1 MNESL
6 IDRYE
11 RNVAR
16 IGEVSRDFLRLE
28 NEMNSRDYKIK
39 NNTEMV
45 MDFKDKM
52 STEVATFMRQVT
64 RELDAFTLKTNKAS

>member
-6 IDRYE
+6 VDRCE

-16 IGEVSRDFLRLE
+16 ITEVSREYQRLE
-28 NEMNSRDYKIK
+28 AEMNSRDYRIK

-45 MDFKDKM
+45 MDFKEKLA
-52 STEVATFMRQVT
+52 TEMATFMR
-64 RELDAFTLKTNKAS
+64 

>member
-16 IGEVSRDFLRLE
+16 ITEVSRDYQRLE
-28 NEMNSRDYKIK
+28 AEMNSRDYRIK
-39 NNTEMV
+39 NNTDMV
-45 MDFKDKM
+45 MEFKENLT
-52 STEVATFMRQVT
+52 TEITTFMG
-64 RELDAFTLKTNKAS
+64 